1 MQIKLLFTHKNEI
14 LFLITQKNSFSISVS
29 WLTSFLWY
37 CCSHISLVSPSWA
50 MSVCKIIT
58 KIHTKDKSSH
68 SPWRLRGGRNKRKSR
83 SGANLFR
90 ECSLR
95 CFFVSSE
102 MRSMKIIC
110 LLIDKT
116 YTVRSMLKHFCA
128 HDEYGNFL
136 FLLFHRHL
144 RPVGYKQRRVTLL
157 LKVKLWRNA
166 LKEILINN
174 LRQQRCPVNTHETW
188 YDLSSS

>member
-1 MQIKLLFTHKNEI
+1 MKSSFSSLK
-14 LFLITQKNSFSISVS
+14 KNSLSISVS

-37 CCSHISLVSPSWA
+37 CCSHISLVFPFWA

-68 SPWRLRGGRNKRKSR
+68 SPWRLRGGRNKGKSR

-102 MRSMKIIC
+102 MKSMKIIC

-116 YTVRSMLKHFCA
+116 YTVRSMLKHFCV

-144 RPVGYKQRRVTLL
+144 RPVWYKLTLL
-157 LKVKLWRNA
+157 LKVKLLRNA
-166 LKEILINN
+166 LGEILINN